1 MKWIVPLCWFI
12 CVQSMLSAQIQEV
25 PKVSSGKIV
34 RWAQWPSA
42 FVEARN
48 VDIWLPPE
56 YDANPTSTFPVL
68 YFQDGQ
74 NLFDASLSYG
84 GVEWGLDEWMAK
96 LIAEKRIKPAIV
108 VGIWNSPKRFREYMP
123 EEPFYTL
130 EDSIRNALS
139 TERGGVPV
147 SKQYLRFL
155 VEELIPRVDREFR
168 TQANRESRFLA
179 GSSMGGLISMYTL
192 VKNPDLFSAAACIS
206 THWPS
211 SLKFNTGEIPAS
223 IQKWM
228 EENIPVNPN
237 YRMYFDHGT
246 TQLDA
251 WYPQWQKQVDAML
264 SQKKFK
270 PGTLISKTFEGAGH
284 NEASWNARL
293 DIILEFLLSQS
304 KP

>member
-1 MKWIVPLCWFI
+1 
-12 CVQSMLSAQIQEV
+12 MLSAQIEEV
-25 PKVSSGKIV
+25 PKVSSGTLV
-34 RWAQWPSA
+34 RWAQWTSE

-48 VDIWLPPE
+48 IDIWLPRE
-56 YDANPTSTFPVL
+56 YEENPNSRFPVL

-74 NLFDASLSYG
+74 NLFDSALSYG
-84 GVEWGLDEWMAK
+84 GVEWGVDEWMAK

-123 EEPFYTL
+123 EEPFFAL
-130 EDSIRNALS
+130 EDSIKNALS
-139 TERGGVPV
+139 AERGGVPM
-147 SKQYLRFL
+147 SRQYLRFL
-155 VEELIPRVDREFR
+155 TEELIPRVDKEFR
-168 TQANRESRFLA
+168 TEANRESRFLA

-192 VKNPDLFSAAACIS
+192 VKRPDLFSAAACIS

-211 SLKFNTGEIPAS
+211 SLKFNTGEIPAA

-228 EENIPVNPN
+228 EENIPITPN
-237 YRMYFDHGT
+237 YRLYFDLGT

-264 SQKKFK
+264 MKKKFK
-270 PGTLISKTFEGAGH
+270 AGTLISKTFEGAGH

-293 DIILEFLLSQS
+293 DIIIEFLLSPS